1 MLCSN
6 GLIQSVLQ
14 SELSN
19 HMIRDSEFQMCSL
32 LLSWHVLVAR
42 LEISNRLLRWWWVWG
57 QETLNIL
64 TRPTQR
70 LRDTSYLRHNIR
82 ENMYIHVFQCLY
94 TTWYKIGLGKVQNIH
109 KTSKIFPKKK
119 LFLIDLNLP
128 LHLMFLDKVY
138 LIEKSI
144 WFNAWEIAQQ
154 M

>member
-1 MLCSN
+1 
-6 GLIQSVLQ
+6 
-14 SELSN
+14 
-19 HMIRDSEFQMCSL
+19 
-32 LLSWHVLVAR
+32 
-42 LEISNRLLRWWWVWG
+42 
-57 QETLNIL
+57 
-64 TRPTQR
+64 
-70 LRDTSYLRHNIR
+70 
-82 ENMYIHVFQCLY
+82 MYIHVLQYLY

>member
-64 TRPTQR
+64 TRPTQI
-70 LRDTSYLRHNIR
+70 RDWRHLLPETQHQR
-82 ENMYIHVFQCLY
+82 EYVHPCVSISLHNMIQDWFREGSKYS
-94 TTWYKIGLGKVQNIH
+94 QNF
-109 KTSKIFPKKK
+109 KDFSPKQ
-119 LFLIDLNLP
+119 LFLIDFEPSLTFNVPGQGLSNWE
-128 LHLMFLDKVY
+128 VY
-138 LIEKSI
+138 LI
-144 WFNAWEIAQQ
+144 
-154 M
+154 